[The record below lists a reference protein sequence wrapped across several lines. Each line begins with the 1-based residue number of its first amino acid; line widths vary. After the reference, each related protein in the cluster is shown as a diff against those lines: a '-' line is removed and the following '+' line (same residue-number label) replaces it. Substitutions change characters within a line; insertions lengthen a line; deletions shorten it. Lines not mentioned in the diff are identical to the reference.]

1 MIVDKMFKLKSE
13 SDECKIN
20 RKYNMRVKVMKVLK
34 DIGKN
39 RENKL

>member
-39 RENKL
+39 RENRL